1 MFETPGEA
9 LDVGAG
15 GGRDT
20 THLLRNGWRVTAV
33 DASPYAMAALRRM
46 PRQRQ
51 LQVVVTAFEKF
62 EPTEY
67 DLVNAQFSLPFIP
80 PAHFNATVRRLR
92 DSLRPGGIM
101 AATFF
106 GEHDEWNVAG
116 TELTFSTRADIEYIF
131 RGWDLVEL
139 TETDEDGHT
148 ADGTPKH
155 WHVFHVIAR
164 RTRSQTPRR
173 ERPARR

>member
-1 MFETPGEA
+1 MFDRAGDA
-9 LDVGAG
+9 LDVGPG

-20 THLLRNGWRVTAV
+20 AYLLRQGWRVTAL
-33 DASPYAMAALRRM
+33 DASPFAATALRRM

-51 LQVVVTAFEKF
+51 LQVVIAAFEDF
-62 EPTEY
+62 EPSAY
-67 DLVNAQFSLPFIP
+67 DLVNAQFSLPFVP

-92 DSLRPGGIM
+92 DSVRPGGIM

-106 GEHDEWNVAG
+106 GEQDEWNIAG
-116 TELTFSTRADIEYIF
+116 TELSFSTRAGIEDLF
-131 RGWDLVEL
+131 RGWDLIEL
-139 TETDEDGHT
+139 TEIDEDSHT

-164 RTRSQTPRR
+164 HD
-173 ERPARR
+173 